1 MPLFGTYAKT
11 RKNESNSRVRTR
23 PSSAYP
29 SLNPEK
35 PSATFSNAGPAYA
48 EGTTGVFVGAGAGAD
63 FGESAAPPKSAAMPG

>member
-11 RKNESNSRVRTR
+11 RKNESNSRVKTR

-35 PSATFSNAGPAYA
+35 PSATCNNAGPAYA
-48 EGTTGVFVGAGAGAD
+48 EDTTGVVAGAGAGAD
-63 FGESAAPPKSAAMPG
+63 FGAAAAAPKNAAMPG